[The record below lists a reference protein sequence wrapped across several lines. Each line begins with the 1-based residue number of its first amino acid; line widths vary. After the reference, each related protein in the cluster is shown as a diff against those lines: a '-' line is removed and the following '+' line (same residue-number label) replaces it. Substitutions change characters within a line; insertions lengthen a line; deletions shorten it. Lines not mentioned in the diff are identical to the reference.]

1 MLLFTEWL
9 RGKFLCCAENEQA
22 FVTCLR
28 EAFEQHR
35 DEFRGSGIRCHGRL
49 PEIVAWLQ
57 MGFVIL
63 LLFLK
68 DVNVFSREQV
78 DAYSKQYVSLLYTVA
93 RKQARSIEQDKPA
106 HIFVRKLYA
115 LIESGQATVLPK
127 SNPYSCSVKG
137 LVAYEDDEFYYLLN
151 DAAHRAVRQLCEDQ
165 GELFV
170 IGSRALPKALA
181 EEKLIDCD
189 GGNTRSIRVG
199 GRTVRVVALRKERA
213 RQIVEEGTS

>member
-1 MLLFTEWL
+1 M
-9 RGKFLCCAENEQA
+9 
-22 FVTCLR
+22 
-28 EAFEQHR
+28 
-35 DEFRGSGIRCHGRL
+35 
-49 PEIVAWLQ
+49 
-57 MGFVIL
+57 
-63 LLFLK
+63 
-68 DVNVFSREQV
+68 
-78 DAYSKQYVSLLYTVA
+78 
-93 RKQARSIEQDKPA
+93 
-106 HIFVRKLYA
+106 RKLYA
-115 LIESGQATVLPK
+115 LIESGQVSVQQKNAPF
-127 SNPYSCSVKG
+127 PYPDKD
-137 LVAYEDDEFYYLLN
+137 LVAYEDGECYYLLN